1 MSSILGDFKISLL
14 SLLAAVTLHCTSV
27 IVFFDYIS
35 NQFAYDYWT
44 YWVWRLLFVQF
55 CIKRYYLFKYW
66 ASLVVQMVK
75 HLPTVQE
82 TQVRSLGWE
91 DPLEKE
97 IATYSSTP
105 DWKVPWM
112 KEPGRLQSMGSQG
125 VGHDWETSLFF
136 HFHSNISSASPCS
149 PLLKGL
155 KLY

>member
-27 IVFFDYIS
+27 IVFFGYIS

-75 HLPTVQE
+75 YLPVVQE

-105 DWKVPWM
+105 AWKVPWM
-112 KEPGRLQSMGSQG
+112 KEATVHG
-125 VGHDWETSLFF
+125 VTRSWTWLRDFTFF